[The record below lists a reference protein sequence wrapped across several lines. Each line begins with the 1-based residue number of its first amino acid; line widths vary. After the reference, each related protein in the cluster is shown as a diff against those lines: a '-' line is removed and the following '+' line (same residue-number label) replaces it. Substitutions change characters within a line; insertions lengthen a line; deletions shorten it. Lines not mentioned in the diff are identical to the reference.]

1 MACNLEIHA
10 NKTITQ
16 VWSQRE
22 TFLDVK
28 KMHLQSSLPYKAI
41 EGYASPKHDTKP
53 KGGKKEEDLMSKNF
67 YHRRQAEGIPQDKCP
82 RKANMHQ
89 A

>member
-53 KGGKKEEDLMSKNF
+53 KGGKKRGRSNVQKLLSQKT
-67 YHRRQAEGIPQDKCP
+67 G
-82 RKANMHQ
+82 
-89 A
+89 